1 MGYFD
6 QISKRIRLGS
16 GEETIYE
23 HPCVNRLLVAFM
35 ILFWIIFA
43 AAMLVSF
50 VKSSELLYKFFI
62 ALAIFFVMLALYRD
76 VVGFIRQGLI
86 VTNKSL
92 ITFNG
97 KRVALE
103 NVWFFGVKLK
113 AAKKPSLYFYDG
125 NKLIINC
132 HADGSPEFDEFLSAL
147 YKISDNKQ
155 ILSLGSRKINPE
167 RFRAMQAKV
176 KLINS

>member
-1 MGYFD
+1 MRYFD
-6 QISKRIRLGS
+6 QISKRISLGS
-16 GEETIYE
+16 GEEIIYE
-23 HPCVNRLLVAFM
+23 YPCVNRLLVAFM
-35 ILFWIIFA
+35 ILFWIIFT

-50 VKSSELLYKFFI
+50 VKSSELLYKFFV

-97 KRVALE
+97 KKVALE

-113 AAKKPSLYFYDG
+113 AAKKPSRCFLDWKK
-125 NKLIINC
+125 NIIKLK
-132 HADGSPEFDEFLSAL
+132 ADRTPEFYGFLWGFN
-147 YKISDNKQ
+147 KISGNKQ
-155 ILSLGSRKINPE
+155 ILSLGSREINPE
-167 RFRAMQAKV
+167 GFRVMQTKV

>member
-16 GEETIYE
+16 GEEIIYE
-23 HPCVNRLLVAFM
+23 HSCVNRLLVAFM

-43 AAMLVSF
+43 TAMLVSF

-86 VTNKSL
+86 VTKNL
-92 ITFNG
+92 
-97 KRVALE
+97 
-103 NVWFFGVKLK
+103 
-113 AAKKPSLYFYDG
+113 
-125 NKLIINC
+125 
-132 HADGSPEFDEFLSAL
+132 
-147 YKISDNKQ
+147 
-155 ILSLGSRKINPE
+155 
-167 RFRAMQAKV
+167 
-176 KLINS
+176 

>member
-16 GEETIYE
+16 GEEIIYE

-43 AAMLVSF
+43 TAMLVSF

-86 VTNKSL
+86 VTNKFL
-92 ITFNG
+92 ITLTV
-97 KRVALE
+97 KKLRLKT
-103 NVWFFGVKLK
+103 FG
-113 AAKKPSLYFYDG
+113 
-125 NKLIINC
+125 
-132 HADGSPEFDEFLSAL
+132 FLA
-147 YKISDNKQ
+147 
-155 ILSLGSRKINPE
+155 
-167 RFRAMQAKV
+167 
-176 KLINS
+176 

>member
-1 MGYFD
+1 
-6 QISKRIRLGS
+6 
-16 GEETIYE
+16 
-23 HPCVNRLLVAFM
+23 M

-43 AAMLVSF
+43 TAMLVSF

-62 ALAIFFVMLALYRD
+62 ALAIFFVMLALY
-76 VVGFIRQGLI
+76 
-86 VTNKSL
+86 
-92 ITFNG
+92 

-155 ILSLGSRKINPE
+155 ILSLGSRKINPKG
-167 RFRAMQAKV
+167 FRAMQAKA

>member
-1 MGYFD
+1 MRYFD

-16 GEETIYE
+16 GEEIIYE
-23 HPCVNRLLVAFM
+23 YPCVNRPLAAFM
-35 ILFWIIFA
+35 ILFWIIFT

-50 VKSSELLYKFFI
+50 VKSSELLYKFFV

-76 VVGFIRQGLI
+76 VVGFIKQGLI

-97 KRVALE
+97 KKVALD
-103 NVWFFGVKLK
+103 NVWFFGLKLK
-113 AAKKPSLYFYDG
+113 AAKEPSLCFYDG

-132 HADGSPEFDEFLSAL
+132 HADGSPEFDEFFSAL
-147 YKISDNKQ
+147 YKISSNKQ
-155 ILSLGSRKINPE
+155 ILSLGSREINPE
-167 RFRAMQAKV
+167 GFRAMQTKV